1 MRAPS
6 QAISHAIAI
15 ALLGSALAAQDVAP
29 VPSPPPAPV
38 RPTLVVLAKS
48 AATALLIDPD
58 TGDERARLAVGEGPH
73 EAACSPDG
81 TRVVV
86 CDYGGQK
93 PGNTLTILDP
103 VAAKVLRT
111 IELVREV
118 EREGKT
124 ETERYLRPHGVQFL
138 ADGRRVVVTCETL
151 RRLIVVD
158 IERGVVEQAIDTGGR
173 ASHMVA
179 LANDQRLAFVANL
192 ASGSMSVLDLERPAL
207 LGVVETGKGSEGICA
222 RPGANEVWVG
232 NREAD
237 TLSIVDPL
245 EKTELAELAC
255 GAFPI
260 RVAFSPDGNFAYVSC
275 AKAGTLEVFDAAKRE
290 RVAAIAMDEPPV
302 DDRSGERIFAGQFED
317 SPVPVGVL
325 VSPDGAR
332 AYVANTQ
339 ADIVTVVDLAARRVL
354 RRLKAGPE
362 PDGMCWV
369 PAPRSH

>member
-1 MRAPS
+1 MRVRFVPLVLVLACLPLPAQEDAPS
-6 QAISHAIAI
+6 RP
-15 ALLGSALAAQDVAP
+15 GSAL
-29 VPSPPPAPV
+29 PA

-48 AATALLIDPD
+48 AATALLLDPE
-58 TGDERARLAVGEGPH
+58 TGEERARLPVGDGPH

-111 IELVREV
+111 IELV
-118 EREGKT
+118 REGKT

-192 ASGSMSVLDLERPAL
+192 ASGSMSVLDLEQPAL
-207 LGVVETGKGSEGICA
+207 LGVVETGKGSEGIAA

-290 RVAAIAMDEPPV
+290 RVAAIAMDEAPV

-362 PDGMCWV
+362 PDGLCWV